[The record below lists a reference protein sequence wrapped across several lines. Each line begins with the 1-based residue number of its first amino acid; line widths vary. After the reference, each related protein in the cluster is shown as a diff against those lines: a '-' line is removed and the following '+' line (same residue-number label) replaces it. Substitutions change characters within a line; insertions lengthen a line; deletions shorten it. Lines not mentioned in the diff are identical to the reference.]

1 MKDSKQKVEA
11 AEAGTVAHPS
21 PAEAELAQ
29 RTAELEL
36 ISGIQQ
42 ALASRQE
49 MQSIYDLVGDRIRDL
64 FDAQVV
70 VIATFDYEAGTED
83 FHYLFEDGQ
92 RFYPEKRSYNRIRE
106 KIIKTRQLILVNRD
120 AQETLA
126 RIGGQPVSA
135 VPGTRDAQ
143 SLLFVPLLVGETVRG
158 YVSLQNLD
166 REDAFSPPVVRMLS
180 TLANSLSVALENARL
195 FDEAN
200 RLLAETKQRNA
211 ELAVINSVQ
220 EGLVAELDLQGI
232 YNLVGDQIRDLFEAQ
247 VIGIATIDLET
258 HTETF
263 RYVFEDGARHYPAP
277 RPLDKIRLRL
287 IKTRRM
293 ILINENAAE
302 AYTTITGEA
311 PKAVPGTA
319 FPRSMIFVPLV
330 IGETVRGYVSL
341 QNLDREHA
349 FSESDVRLLSTLA
362 NSMTVALENARLFNE
377 TQQRNAELAV
387 INSVQ
392 DGLVAEMD
400 MQGIYELVGERLLQL
415 FDSQVTAIVTFDH
428 EKGTEQFD
436 YLFEDGDRLYP
447 SSRQYDKVRQ
457 KIIDERAPLLFNENA
472 AEKLAA
478 INGQPHKPVPGT
490 RAARSALYVPMVSGE
505 NVRGYLTLQNL
516 DRDHVFTDSD
526 VRLLTTL
533 SNSMSVALENARLFS
548 ETTRL
553 LAETEQRNAELAVI
567 NSVQEGLV
575 AEVDMQG
582 IYDLVGDRIR
592 EIFDAQVVMIAT
604 FDHAAEVE
612 NLAYLFEKG
621 TKSLPSARPF
631 DPLRRRLIKQ
641 HEPILINNNLI
652 DELVEM
658 GFERPEPVPGTVMPK
673 SVMFVPMIV
682 GETVRGHVS
691 LQNVDREYA
700 FTGSDVRLLSTLA
713 NSMSVAL
720 ENARLFDETTRL
732 LAETE
737 QRNAE
742 LAVINSVQEGLVA
755 EVDIQGIYDLVG
767 ERIRE
772 LFDAQGVVIATLDIE
787 SRTEHF
793 QYIHENGERIHSE
806 ARSYDQIRQRLIET
820 RELLLINDNL
830 FDKLVEM
837 GFERPEP
844 VPGTVLPKS
853 VIFVPL
859 IVGDVVRGYI
869 SLQNLDRENA
879 FTIAEVRL
887 LSTLANSMSVA
898 LENARLFDETT
909 RLLSETEQR
918 AAELDTV
925 NTISRALVAQ
935 LDLDALV
942 HLVGEQMRETFRAD
956 IAYVALLVRETGVIE
971 FPYAYGDT
979 MNPLP
984 LGEGIT
990 SRILKSGEPLLIN
1003 ADVQGRV
1010 QEMGIQRIG
1019 KKSSSYLG
1027 VPIMVGDAA
1036 VGVISVQSTHQEDI
1050 FDENDLRL
1058 LSTISANVGIAL
1070 ENAHSYQKLTAALEE
1085 LKRTQAQLVQQEKL
1099 ASLGALTAGIAHEIK
1114 NPLNF
1119 INNFAELDVELVR
1132 ELRDEAINNPDARLK
1147 EVDDVLAD
1155 IEQNSKKIAEHG
1167 HRADGIVRSMLDH
1180 SRGSSD
1186 VRQPTDLNALLDE
1199 YANLAYH
1206 GMRAQKTNFDCSI
1219 EKHFDPMLP
1228 PVVVM
1233 PQEIGRVFLNLLS
1246 NAFQAVYARAQSAE
1260 RGTYKAALALS
1271 TAMTGAGIEVRVRDN
1286 GTGIPEDVKQRIF
1299 EPFFTTKAAGEGT
1312 GLGLSLSH
1320 DIIVQGHGGSIGV
1333 ESVAG
1338 EGTEFI
1344 IALPV
1349 VSAEAVVVA

>member
-1 MKDSKQKVEA
+1 VGDSIRGYVSLQNLDREEA
-11 AEAGTVAHPS
+11 FS
-21 PAEAELAQ
+21 PAEVRLLNTLANSMSVALENARLFDETNRLLAETEQRNAELAVINSVQ
-29 RTAELEL
+29 EGLVAEVD
-36 ISGIQQ
+36 
-42 ALASRQE
+42 
-49 MQSIYDLVGDRIRDL
+49 MQGIYDLVGDRIRDL

-70 VIATFDYEAGTED
+70 IIATFDPEAHTEH
-83 FHYLFEDGQ
+83 FRYFFEDGQ
-92 RFYPEKRSYNRIRE
+92 RFYPEKRKYNRIRE
-106 KIIKTRQLILVNRD
+106 QLIATRQMILINRD
-120 AQETLA
+120 APEKWLELT
-126 RIGGQPVSA
+126 GQPLTA
-135 VPGTRDAQ
+135 VPGTRLSQ
-143 SLLFVPLLVGETVRG
+143 SLLFVPLLVGDSIRG

-166 REDAFSPPVVRMLS
+166 REEAFSPAEVRLLN
-180 TLANSLSVALENARL
+180 TLANSMSVALENARL
-195 FDEAN
+195 FDETT
-200 RLLAETKQRNA
+200 RLLAETEQRNA

-220 EGLVAELDLQGI
+220 EGLVAELDMQGI
-232 YNLVGDQIRDLFEAQ
+232 YDLVGERVRELFDAQ
-247 VIGIATIDLET
+247 VVGIATFD
-258 HTETF
+258 HGNGTEHF
-263 RYVFEDGARHYPAP
+263 RYIYEHGQHLHPEP
-277 RPLDKIRLRL
+277 RPYDKIRQRL
-287 IKTRRM
+287 LDTRELL
-293 ILINENAAE
+293 LINENADE
-302 AYTTITGEA
+302 VITKLKGEA
-311 PKAVPGTA
+311 RAAVPGTRL
-319 FPRSMIFVPLV
+319 PKSLLFVPLIV
-330 IGETVRGYVSL
+330 GDTVRGYVTL
-341 QNLDREHA
+341 QNLDRENA
-349 FSESDVRLLSTLA
+349 FFPSEVRLLSTLA
-362 NSMTVALENARLFNE
+362 
-377 TQQRNAELAV
+377 
-387 INSVQ
+387 
-392 DGLVAEMD
+392 
-400 MQGIYELVGERLLQL
+400 
-415 FDSQVTAIVTFDH
+415 
-428 EKGTEQFD
+428 
-436 YLFEDGDRLYP
+436 
-447 SSRQYDKVRQ
+447 
-457 KIIDERAPLLFNENA
+457 
-472 AEKLAA
+472 
-478 INGQPHKPVPGT
+478 
-490 RAARSALYVPMVSGE
+490 
-505 NVRGYLTLQNL
+505 
-516 DRDHVFTDSD
+516 
-526 VRLLTTL
+526 
-533 SNSMSVALENARLFS
+533 NSMSVALENARLFD

-553 LAETEQRNAELAVI
+553 LGETEQRNAELAVI

-592 EIFDAQVVMIAT
+592 EIFDAQVVVIAT

-641 HEPILINNNLI
+641 HEPILINHNLV

-658 GFERPEPVPGTVMPK
+658 GFERPEPVPGTVMPR

-691 LQNVDREYA
+691 LQNLDREFA
-700 FTGSDVRLLSTLA
+700 FTDSDVRLLSTLA
-713 NSMSVAL
+713 NSMSIAL

-772 LFDAQGVVIATLDIE
+772 LFDAQGVVIATLDGE

-793 QYIHENGERIHSE
+793 QYIHENGERIYSE
-806 ARSYDQIRQRLIET
+806 ARPYDRIRQRLIDT
-820 RELLLINDNL
+820 RELILINDNL
-830 FDKLVEM
+830 VDELVEM

-844 VPGTVLPKS
+844 VPGTVWPKS

-869 SLQNLDRENA
+869 SLQNLDREHA

-956 IAYVALLVRETGVIE
+956 IAYVALLDRKTGIID
-971 FPYAYGDT
+971 FPYAFGDI
-979 MNPLP
+979 MNAMP

-1010 QEMGIQRIG
+1010 EEMGIQRIG

-1027 VPIMVGDAA
+1027 VPIMVGDEA

-1070 ENAHSYQKLTAALEE
+1070 ENAHSYQKLNAALEE

-1132 ELRDEAINNPDARLK
+1132 ELREEAESKPETRLK
-1147 EVDDVLAD
+1147 DVDDVLAD
-1155 IEQNSKKIAEHG
+1155 LEQNATKIADHG
-1167 HRADGIVRSMLDH
+1167 RRADGIVRSMLDH

-1206 GMRAQKTNFDCSI
+1206 GMRAQKTSFDCTL
-1219 EKHFDPMLP
+1219 EKQLDPMLP

-1233 PQEIGRVFLNLLS
+1233 PQDIGRVFLNLLS
-1246 NAFQAVYARAQSAE
+1246 NAFQAVHERARSAE
-1260 RGTYKAALALS
+1260 RGTYRAAIHLS
-1271 TAMTGAGIEVRVRDN
+1271 TAVTAAGIEVRIRDN
-1286 GTGIPEDVKQRIF
+1286 GTGIPEDVKRRIF
-1299 EPFFTTKAAGEGT
+1299 EPFFTTKATGEGT

-1320 DIIVQGHGGSIGV
+1320 DIIVQGHGGSI
-1333 ESVAG
+1333 EVASEPG
-1338 EGTEFI
+1338 EGTEFTVV
-1344 IALPV
+1344 LPV
-1349 VSAEAVVVA
+1349 QVQVKSAQSVDA